1 MRRALCLALLASLV
15 GASGCAYRIV
25 RAGELDRARFEDIR
39 ERLSRTRGLA
49 FLRPVP
55 VSVVRSSEVRSYLR
69 EELGRE
75 MPPEELRNLTRV
87 YSRLKLLD
95 PDDDLE
101 GAVLDLYQDQVAGFY
116 DPRKQSLFL
125 VADALRGQ
133 FAIRVASALLRRDL
147 AGEMFLAHELT
158 HALQD
163 QHFEI
168 GRYLKDVKQDDRSLA
183 RRAVYEG
190 DATLSGFA
198 TLAGGLEQGML
209 DKIVGKLREVPEE
222 LEQRYPD
229 TPLVLRAAVAFQY
242 VEGTEMA
249 AEAYRR
255 AGWPGVNALV
265 ENPPASTEQVMH
277 IEKYFAS
284 EDPPVEIDL
293 GGVAL
298 GGGGWRV
305 VEQNTM
311 GELIVLTLLKRHL
324 SAEKAATAAAGWG
337 GDKLVA
343 SQRGESMRLVWL
355 SNWDTSHDAAEFF
368 SALTAVMG
376 LHCEEAV
383 GEGGGSE
390 AGCVSPDGSSYLE
403 KRKRQ
408 VLLVDQMPPDD
419 PAQIA
424 RTVWKMAT
432 ADPPSPATGR

>member
-1 MRRALCLALLASLV
+1 
-15 GASGCAYRIV
+15 V
-25 RAGELDRARFEDIR
+25 RGGELDRARFEDIR

-49 FLRPVP
+49 FLEPVP
-55 VSVVRSSEVRSYLR
+55 VSVVRSSEVRSYLI
-69 EELGRE
+69 EELSRE
-75 MPPEELRNLTRV
+75 LPPEEFRNLTRV

-95 PDDDLE
+95 PDDDLQ

-133 FAIRVASALLRRDL
+133 FAIRAASALLRRDL

-163 QHFEI
+163 QHFAI
-168 GRYLKDVKQDDRSLA
+168 GAYLKDVKQDDRSLA

-198 TLAGGLEQGML
+198 TLAGGLERGML
-209 DKIVGKLREVPEE
+209 DKIVGKLQGVPEE
-222 LEQRYPD
+222 LERRYPD

-249 AEAYRR
+249 AEAYRH
-255 AGWPGVNALV
+255 AGWQGVNALI

-277 IEKYFAS
+277 LEKYFAS
-284 EDPPVEIDL
+284 QDPPVEIDL
-293 GGVAL
+293 GSL
-298 GGGGWRV
+298 PLDEGGWRV
-305 VEQNTM
+305 VEENTM
-311 GELIVLTLLKRHL
+311 GEFIVLTLLKRHL
-324 SAEKAATAAAGWG
+324 PAEQAASAAAGWG

-355 SNWDTSHDAAEFF
+355 SSWDTSPDAAEFF

-376 LHCEEAV
+376 LHCQRGAGEE
-383 GEGGGSE
+383 GSGE
-390 AGCVSPDGSSYLE
+390 AGCVSADGSSYLE

-408 VLLVDQMPPDD
+408 VLLVDQVPPDD
-419 PAQIA
+419 PAQTA
-424 RTVWKMAT
+424 RKVWQIAT
-432 ADPPSPATGR
+432 AEPPSPATSR